1 MNLTNEQ
8 QQVVDY
14 IKQNKDKEED
24 LLVLVN
30 SVAGS
35 GKTTLL
41 TAIAATIPH
50 TSSLYLAYNKSVAT
64 ESQVKFPKTTA
75 CKTTHSLAY
84 ASTVKQYKLKIGTFS
99 YKDIKERI
107 SYADKCDVVE
117 LLREFCLSPYTT
129 YEEFQKNGFHTNAKA
144 ALVQRYLSFMHSA
157 KIECTHEFYLKLFHM
172 GLADGSIKY
181 PKPFDFIMIDEAG
194 DLNEVTLEIFKLLP
208 SKIKIAV
215 GDKHQNIYSFNHTV
229 NCFELLHGEL
239 FELSQSFRVPEDI
252 AEKVQEFCRFHL
264 DKNMKFSGIPVK
276 DANIETRGYLTRT
289 NASLIAKMIDLNK
302 SGTPYGLVRS
312 ASEIFKLPLILC
324 SLKYQGTINDPSYKY
339 LQSDVDDWYESQ
351 DLIDTYKSPLLY
363 LRSIYLKDPQ
373 ISQAISLILKHNKKG
388 VIEAFAEAKKHE
400 SKQQN
405 FILATAHSVKG
416 LEFDEVI
423 IAEDL
428 NEMVSSV
435 IKNELTPESRAYIDA
450 MNLYYVAC
458 TRCLKTLINAKHL

>member
-8 QQVVDY
+8 QQIVNY

-50 TSSLYLAYNKSVAT
+50 TNSLYLAYNKSVAT
-64 ESQVKFPKTTA
+64 ESQIKFPKTTA

-99 YKDIKERI
+99 YKDIKERLP
-107 SYADKCDVVE
+107 YADKCDVVE
-117 LLREFCLSPYTT
+117 LLREFCLSSYTS
-129 YEEFQKNGFHTNAKA
+129 YSDFKEKNLHTDAKA
-144 ALVQRYLSFMHSA
+144 AVVQKYLSLMHSA
-157 KIECTHEFYLKLFHM
+157 KIECTHEFYLKLFHI
-172 GLADGSIKY
+172 GLSDGSIKY
-181 PKPFDFIMIDEAG
+181 QKPFDFVMIDEAG

-229 NCFELLHGEL
+229 NCFDLLQGEL
-239 FELSQSFRVPEDI
+239 FNLSQSFRVPQDI
-252 AEKVQEFCRFHL
+252 AEQVQTFCRTHL
-264 DKNMKFSGIPVK
+264 DPSMTFSGIPIT
-276 DANIETRGYLTRT
+276 DNTIETRGYLTRT
-289 NASLIAKMIDLNK
+289 NSALVARMIELNK
-302 SGTPYGLVRS
+302 SSTPYGLVRS
-312 ASEIFKLPLILC
+312 ASEIFKLPLIIC
-324 SLKYQGTINDPSYKY
+324 SLKYQGTILDPSYRY
-339 LQSDVDDWYESQ
+339 LQTDIDDWYESP
-351 DLIDTYKSPLLY
+351 DLVERYKSPLSY
-363 LRSIYLKDPQ
+363 LKSIYSEDVQ
-373 ISQAISLILKHNKKG
+373 ISQAISLVLKYTKKG
-388 VIEAFAEAKKHE
+388 IIDAFNEAKKHE
-400 SKQQN
+400 SRQQN

-416 LEFDEVI
+416 LEFDEVV

-428 NEMVSSV
+428 NEMVKSMIENEVDPSS
-435 IKNELTPESRAYIDA
+435 SAYIDA

-458 TRCLKTLINAKHL
+458 TRCLKSLVNASYL